1 MLEKVTEKFR
11 RNNCPFL
18 EHADASTDQ
27 DWISGDYF
35 IYFTFL

>member
-11 RNNCPFL
+11 RNSCPFL
-18 EHADASTDQ
+18 EHADASTDH

-35 IYFTFL
+35 IYLIFL